1 MIADV
6 LLKNPKAS
14 YFIKR
19 ASLAQIKVNVFRYTQ
34 NLDDS
39 TLIFW
44 RPNKIG
50 NGEWP
55 YIYFLK
61 LEEGRVIANIDLES
75 PIQEID
81 KMKVRLSI
89 PVLEMV
95 NK

>member
-1 MIADV
+1 M
-6 LLKNPKAS
+6 KNPKAS
-14 YFIKR
+14 YLIKR

-39 TLIFW
+39 TLFFW
-44 RPNKIG
+44 RPFSIHH
-50 NGEWP
+50 GEWP

-81 KMKVRLSI
+81 KM
-89 PVLEMV
+89 
-95 NK
+95 